1 MSPRE
6 QNRRS
11 SALAVAR
18 KVRSAPVG
26 PGPDVTAALRQMDR
40 RRRCGVLN
48 RRLGWVILPIVVLAS
63 VLHYGLGFTQGGSN
77 QIVLVL
83 QFVFVPLVAVHAAL
97 SFYVF
102 GWVPPSRT
110 LRVFHVWFGYA
121 YAVLVLASQTSWA
134 WPTVHAVLTVLMYVA
149 LAAHVGIGI
158 RYARRRREV
167 AVAARHDWR

>member
-1 MSPRE
+1 MSLRDSG
-6 QNRRS
+6 R
-11 SALAVAR
+11 L
-18 KVRSAPVG
+18 
-26 PGPDVTAALRQMDR
+26 TAAPDLDPALRRMASRQ
-40 RRRCGVLN
+40 RCGAVN

-63 VLHYGLGFTQGGSN
+63 VLHYGLDFNEGGRN
-77 QIVLVL
+77 DVVLVL
-83 QFVFVPLVAVHAAL
+83 QFVFVPMVAVHAGL

-134 WPTVHAVLTVLMYVA
+134 WPVAHHGLTILMYLA

-158 RYARRRREV
+158 HYARRRRSAGV
-167 AVAARHDWR
+167 GRVRQPA